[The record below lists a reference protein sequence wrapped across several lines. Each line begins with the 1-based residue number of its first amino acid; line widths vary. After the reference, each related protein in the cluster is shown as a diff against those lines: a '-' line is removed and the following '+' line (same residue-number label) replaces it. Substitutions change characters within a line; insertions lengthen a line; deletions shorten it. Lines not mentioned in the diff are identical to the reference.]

1 MTYRRTARRTR
12 WIGGLLVVGLTL
24 IGGASGWALEHARG
38 PEFQASTNVRIQ
50 FWGIEAFLLTGQ
62 GSTVSSQDV
71 ADAATLATSPDVL
84 DLAAA
89 ELSDGRDT
97 HSLAATVTATPEL
110 TSNGVTIVA
119 TGTTAT
125 TAERTSAAVA
135 RAMSDTLQ
143 KRIAGTAASLQGGNG
158 GDFSALL
165 QQRAQV
171 LTTSVA
177 PLQVLRTASPEQTG
191 PTLKTAV
198 TLAVVGL
205 AAGVLLMI
213 ALVFG
218 RPVVARASDV
228 QRLTE
233 LPAVPFN
240 RRDGDAA
247 AMRLVRRLLDGR
259 PQGQILVVPVDA
271 RAEKTAME
279 FAEWARRRT
288 DAPAEAA
295 RLVPTV
301 EALGAVLDPRPA
313 PGAVAAVVLVAPQGV
328 SRRAVSDAVALL
340 RTWRA
345 ADAVVVPT

>member
-1 MTYRRTARRTR
+1 MYRRTARRTR

-24 IGGASGWALEHARG
+24 IGGATGWAIEHARG
-38 PEFQASTNVRIQ
+38 PEFEASTDVRVQ
-50 FWGIEAFLLTGQ
+50 FWGIETFLLTGQ
-62 GSTVSSQDV
+62 GGTVSGQDV

-84 DLAAA
+84 DLAATR
-89 ELSDGRDT
+89 LSDGRNG
-97 HSLAATVTATPEL
+97 HALGATVTATPQL

-119 TGTTAT
+119 TGTTAA

-135 RAMSDTLQ
+135 QAMSDTLQ
-143 KRIAGTAASLQGGNG
+143 KRIAATADSLQGVNG
-158 GDFSALL
+158 GDFSSIL

-171 LTTSVA
+171 LTRSVA
-177 PLQVLRTASPEQTG
+177 PLQVLRTASPVQTG

-213 ALVFG
+213 ALVFI
-218 RPVVARASDV
+218 RPVVARSSDV

-233 LPAVPFN
+233 LPTVSFD
-240 RRDGDAA
+240 RRHGDAA

-271 RAEKTAME
+271 GAEKTATE

-288 DAPAEAA
+288 DGPTEAA
-295 RLVPTV
+295 RLVATV
-301 EALGAVLDPRPA
+301 EPLAVVLDPRPA
-313 PGAVAAVVLVAPQGV
+313 RDAVAAVMLVAPQGV
-328 SRRAVSDAVALL
+328 SRRVLSDAVALL

-345 ADAVVVPT
+345 ADAVVIPT